1 MDKEPCIDFSK
12 APPIFWETINFVSDE
27 FKKETVKI
35 STKLQNSLNTY
46 AYPLQR
52 NGDAISE

>member
-12 APPIFWETINFVSDE
+12 APPIFWEKINFVSDE

-35 STKLQNSLNTY
+35 STKLQNSLNNYT
-46 AYPLQR
+46 YPLQR
-52 NGDAISE
+52 STDAISK